1 MSTNAKLIPCEQK
14 MQSTLQSLTQ
24 DLSSIRT
31 GRAHVSMLDLIRA
44 EVYGQKMPLNQ
55 LATISTPESQLVTV
69 QVWDANNVKFVEKA
83 IRESDLNVNPSVDGQ
98 IVRVPVPKL
107 SEERRKELI
116 KIVKNQSEKIKIS
129 IRNIRREGM
138 DSLKEFLKNKE
149 ITEDDNKKI
158 SDELQKITDKF
169 IQDIDKKITD
179 KEQEILKV

>member
-44 EVYGQKMPLNQ
+44 EVYGQKMSLNQ

-169 IQDIDKKITD
+169 IQEIDKKITD

>member
-169 IQDIDKKITD
+169 IKEVDKKITD

>member
-169 IQDIDKKITD
+169 IQEIDKKITD